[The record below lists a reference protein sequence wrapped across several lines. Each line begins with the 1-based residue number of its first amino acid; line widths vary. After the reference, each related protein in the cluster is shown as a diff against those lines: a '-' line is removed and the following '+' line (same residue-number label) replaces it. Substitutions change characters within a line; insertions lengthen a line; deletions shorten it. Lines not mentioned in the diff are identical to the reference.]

1 MALRR
6 LFIASLLA
14 VAVASIGGMRA
25 QAAPDEVAAI
35 AMPMTTGAHVIPPG
49 GVIGFCVK
57 NLGECTAVAQAP
69 AIVDLTPD
77 RRRELE
83 DVQTLVNSRVRPR
96 ENPRHAWEYASGGY
110 GDCNTYALEKRREL
124 MARGWPR
131 TALLLAS
138 AITETNE
145 GHLVLIVRTNAGD
158 LVLDNRLAPV
168 VDWSRLPYRWVSR
181 QSEQRLTI
189 WMSIL
194 PRPIYTSD
202 AAAAKVGG

>member
-6 LFIASLLA
+6 LFIASLLTA
-14 VAVASIGGMRA
+14 VVASIGGLRVE
-25 QAAPDEVAAI
+25 AAPNEVAAF

-57 NLGECTAVAQAP
+57 NLGECATVAQAP
-69 AIVDLTPD
+69 LVVDLTPD
-77 RRRELE
+77 RRRDLE
-83 DVQTLVNSRVRPR
+83 DVQALVNARVHPR
-96 ENPRHAWEYASGGY
+96 ENPRHAWEYASAGY

-124 MARGWPR
+124 LARGWPQ

-138 AITETNE
+138 AVTETNE
-145 GHLVLIVRTNAGD
+145 GHLVLIARTSAGD

-189 WMSIL
+189 WVSIL
-194 PRPIYTSD
+194 PRPVYTSD
-202 AAAAKVGG
+202 NATGKVGG